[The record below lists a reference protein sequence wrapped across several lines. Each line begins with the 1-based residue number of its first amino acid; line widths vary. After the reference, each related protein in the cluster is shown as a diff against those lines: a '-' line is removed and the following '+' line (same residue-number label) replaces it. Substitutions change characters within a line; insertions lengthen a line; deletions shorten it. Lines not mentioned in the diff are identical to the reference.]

1 MNGSLSLKEK
11 YTFGLLSAIFLV
23 PELIWGMISKYWF
36 FSIFGS
42 WKNLEQ
48 NVAFLS
54 DNTNAKLYTNI
65 LFLQIF
71 SLLVLLILAIYK
83 GQKLKFFTPIIVLL
97 IALIGL
103 GGIVFMYSYALSY
116 VQYSIG
122 F

>member
-1 MNGSLSLKEK
+1 MKNLTKKERLIFS
-11 YTFGLLSAIFLV
+11 TFSALFIV
-23 PELIWGMISKYWF
+23 PELVWGMISKYWF

-65 LFLQIF
+65 LFLQIL
-71 SLLVLLILAIYK
+71 SLLVLLILATYK
-83 GQKLKFFTPIIVLL
+83 GKKLKFFTPIIVLL

-103 GGIVFMYSYALSY
+103 GGIVLMYSYALSY

-122 F
+122 L